1 MRIFT
6 RSFLQLPQE
15 TYVTERR

>member
-15 TYVTERR
+15 MYVTERR

>member
-1 MRIFT
+1 MSIFT

-15 TYVTERR
+15 RYVTERR